1 MEHSGRDRYSS
12 LVRALQAGREV
23 PVGRTRSMPLE
34 WHPIFRRL
42 VVLAVVLAIAAVV
55 VINAHER
62 WREGLVDSWTG
73 PGPLVQSGQRL
84 SGCAA
89 TDGLT
94 HATMPVW
101 VRYGGSVYVLTDAR
115 WALSNEGRLNETSL
129 VETGYS
135 LGEKRILLIEEPA
148 AGAALESLV
157 VARPPAYGGGL
168 YLPHPECV

>member
-42 VVLAVVLAIAAVV
+42 VLVAVAMAIAVV
-55 VINAHER
+55 VVVNVHER
-62 WREGLVDSWTG
+62 WRAGLVEDWTG

-84 SGCAA
+84 DGCAA
-89 TDGLT
+89 TDAIS

-115 WALSNEGRLNETSL
+115 WALGNEGRPGETSL
-129 VETGYS
+129 FETGYS
-135 LGEKRILLIEEPA
+135 LAEKRILLIDEPA
-148 AGAALESLV
+148 AGAAPTRLV

>member
-42 VVLAVVLAIAAVV
+42 VLVAVAMAIAVV
-55 VINAHER
+55 VVVNVHER
-62 WREGLVDSWTG
+62 WRAGLVEDWTG

-84 SGCAA
+84 DGCAA
-89 TDGLT
+89 TAAIS

-115 WALSNEGRLNETSL
+115 WALGNEGRPGETSL
-129 VETGYS
+129 FETGYS
-135 LGEKRILLIEEPA
+135 LAEKRILLIDEPA
-148 AGAALESLV
+148 AGAAPTSLV